1 MVVFHFHGE
10 SGTEI
15 RCTLTSVGQA
25 MEIQEV
31 PFNTMSHGKWKAIEN
46 N

>member
-15 RCTLTSVGQA
+15 MLLSSVGQA

-31 PFNTMSHGKWKAIEN
+31 SFNTMSHGK
-46 N
+46 